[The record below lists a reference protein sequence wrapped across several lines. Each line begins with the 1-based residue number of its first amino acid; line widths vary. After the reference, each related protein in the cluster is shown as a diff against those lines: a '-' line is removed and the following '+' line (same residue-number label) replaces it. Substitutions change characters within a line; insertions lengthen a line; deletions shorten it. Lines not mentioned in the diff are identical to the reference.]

1 MLCGGVEIK
10 IIFYRDK
17 KSQEIYRHHIEP
29 NHEGF
34 ELEKAMA
41 EYNANET
48 NTSVVIAVEADEFM
62 EYLFTKAEEKRL
74 FPKKMIEEA
83 IEYLDFA
90 KDCILGLETKEVD

>member
-1 MLCGGVEIK
+1 MK

-17 KSQEIYRHHIEP
+17 KSQKIYRHHIEP
-29 NHEGF
+29 NLE
-34 ELEKAMA
+34 ELEIEKAIA

-62 EYLFTKAEEKRL
+62 EYLFNKAEEKRL
-74 FPKKMIEEA
+74 FSKKMLEEA

-90 KDCILGLETKEVD
+90 KDCILGLETKEVTE